1 MYTLNNASTVK
12 KMTVNELIFENYY
25 KQIAFFK
32 GRFEKKRFVIACNQL
47 IERIA
52 DARNG
57 KEYYNSYLKRKSTK
71 LVKRS

>member
-1 MYTLNNASTVK
+1 MNSQTSSLKTIINK
-12 KMTVNELIFENYY
+12 LH
-25 KQIAFFK
+25 FFK
-32 GRFEKKRFVIACNQL
+32 REIRRKRFFIACNQL

-52 DARNG
+52 DPRNG